1 MGFDHA
7 ADECMLCRLSR
18 RRLLFGSGAALL
30 ASAIPARLRARTAN
44 PVERDGI
51 ATARTAMKKLPPR
64 SNLTIRSAYI
74 LTMDPDLGDLDGA
87 DIQVADGV
95 ITAIGRRLPDK
106 GIDIDGRGFIVMPG
120 LVETHWHMWGTLLR
134 SMAGDVKARGYFPT
148 VSTIGK
154 FYEPADMYVG
164 AALSVAEA
172 LNSGITFVHDWCHNI
187 RAPSFAE
194 ADLQALIDSGIRGR
208 FGYGYPNGQA
218 MSGTIDFA
226 DVERLRASWP
236 KYSHD
241 GLLSLG
247 IAWRG
252 LRWGAFARPKDLA
265 QSEFER
271 AHRLGLPLSV
281 HASVQA
287 GEHSGEVGELAD
299 ANLLD
304 PTVQVIHAVAASDE
318 EIAKMARAGCVLSL
332 SPLSEL
338 RIGFGF
344 APIAKFLDA
353 KISLGLSVDTTV
365 LTGNADMFGIMK
377 TVQNMANG
385 AANDEFALLPKRILE
400 LATIEG
406 ARSMGVD
413 KQVGSLAPGKRA
425 DLIMVDA
432 RAINI
437 GPFTDP
443 YYMLVDAAEAANVD
457 TVIVDGRVLKRDRR
471 LTAIDTA
478 GLMKTAQTRLASLL
492 RRADWPPNSK

>member
-1 MGFDHA
+1 MRFDHA
-7 ADECMLCRLSR
+7 ADDCMLCRLSR
-18 RRLLFGSGAALL
+18 RRLLFGSGAALF
-30 ASAIPARLRARTAN
+30 ASSVPAPLRARTAN

-51 ATARTAMKKLPPR
+51 ATARASMKKLPPR

-74 LTMDPDLGDLDGA
+74 LTMDPDLGDLDGG
-87 DIQVADGV
+87 DIQVVDG
-95 ITAIGRRLPDK
+95 AIAAVGRRLPSK
-106 GIDIDGRGFIVMPG
+106 GTDIDGRGFIVMPG

-226 DVERLRASWP
+226 DVERFQASWS
-236 KYSHD
+236 KYSHE

-265 QSEFER
+265 KSEFER
-271 AHRLGLPLSV
+271 AHKLGLPLSV

-287 GEHSGEVGELAD
+287 GEHSGEVSELAD
-299 ANLLD
+299 AKLLD
-304 PTVQVIHAVAASDE
+304 PTVQVIHAVAASDD
-318 EIAKMARAGCVLSL
+318 EIAKMAAARCVLSL

-353 KISLGLSVDTTV
+353 KIPLGLSVDTTV

-385 AANDEFALLPKRILE
+385 AANDEFGLLPKRILE

-413 KQVGSLAPGKRA
+413 KQVGSLTQGKRA
-425 DLIMVDA
+425 DLIMIDA

-471 LTAIDTA
+471 LTTIDTA
-478 GLMKTAQTRLASLL
+478 GLMKTSQARLAALL
-492 RRADWPPNSK
+492 RRADWPPSAR

>member
-1 MGFDHA
+1 MRA
-7 ADECMLCRLSR
+7 AHTPDDCMLCRLSR
-18 RRLLFGSGAALL
+18 RHVLFGAASALLTAAVPAGARAALTN
-30 ASAIPARLRARTAN
+30 PA
-44 PVERDGI
+44 ERDGI
-51 ATARTAMKKLPPR
+51 ATVRAAMRKLPAR
-64 SNLTIRSAYI
+64 STLTIRSAYV

-87 DIQVADGV
+87 DIQLVDGA
-95 ITAIGRRLPDK
+95 IAAIGRRLPTK
-106 GIDIDGRGFIVMPG
+106 GSEIDGHGFIVMPG

-154 FYEPADMYVG
+154 SYEPADMYVG
-164 AALSVAEA
+164 AALSAAEA
-172 LNSGITFVHDWCHNI
+172 LHSGITFVHDWCHNI

-194 ADLQALIDSGIRGR
+194 ADLLALADSGIRGR

-226 DVERLRASWP
+226 DVERLKASWS
-236 KYSHD
+236 KYSNE

-252 LRWGAFARPKDLA
+252 LRWGAGIRPADLA
-265 QSEFER
+265 RSEFER
-271 AHRLGLPLSV
+271 AHALGLPLSV

-287 GEHSGEVGELAD
+287 GEHSGEIGELAD
-299 ANLLD
+299 ASLLD
-304 PTVQVIHAVAASDE
+304 PTVQVIHAVAASDA
-318 EIAKMARAGCVLSL
+318 EIAKMAKAGCVLSL

-338 RIGFGF
+338 RIGFGL
-344 APIAKFLDA
+344 APVAKFLDA
-353 KISLGLSVDTTV
+353 GIPLGLSVDTTV

-377 TVQNMANG
+377 TVQNLANG
-385 AANDEFALLPKRILE
+385 VANDEFRLPARRILE

-413 KQVGSLAPGKRA
+413 KQVGSLTPGKRA
-425 DLIMVDA
+425 DLIMIDA

-443 YYMLVDAAEAANVD
+443 DYMLVDAAEPANVD
-457 TVIVDGRVLKRDRR
+457 TVIVDGRVLKRGGR
-471 LTAIDTA
+471 LTAIDTV
-478 GLMKTAQTRLASLL
+478 GLMRTSQTRLAALL
-492 RRADWPPNSK
+492 HRADWLPNER